1 MAFDEGLAQRIRELR
16 GERVSEK
23 KMFGGLCF
31 LDRGNM
37 AFGIVRDELMVRVGK
52 DAYAA
57 CLQEPHAREMDFTG
71 RALKGM
77 VYVAPEGFSEDEDLV
92 GWLDRGL
99 AFTETLPGK

>member
-1 MAFDEGLAQRIRELR
+1 MAFDEGLAERVRELR
-16 GERVSEK
+16 GDRIAEK

-52 DAYAA
+52 EAYAA
-57 CLQEPHAREMDFTG
+57 CLALPHAREMDFTG

-77 VYVAPEGFSEDEDLV
+77 VYVDPDGFSEDEDLEA
-92 GWLDRGL
+92 WLDRGL
-99 AFTETLPGK
+99 AFTETLPAK